1 MSDSLPPH
9 GLYAAHEAPLPWGFC
24 SQEYWSGLPCP
35 PHGDPFNPGIEL
47 RSPTLQADSLPAEPP
62 GKPQN
67 TRVSSLSLLP
77 NPGTELVSPAL
88 QADSLLAELVT
99 FITIR

>member
-1 MSDSLPPH
+1 MGILQTRILEWVAMPS
-9 GLYAAHEAPLPWGFC
+9 PWGSF
-24 SQEYWSGLPCP
+24 Q
-35 PHGDPFNPGIEL
+35 PGIEL

-88 QADSLLAELVT
+88 QVDSLPAELVT